1 MRAHVR
7 KWGNSA
13 AVRLPAAIMSASAL
27 KVNQAVEIKAE
38 GGSIV
43 IKPVV
48 APVYDLDE
56 LLDAMDPDTF
66 PEDVDFGGPVG
77 REIW

>member
-7 KWGNSA
+7 KWGNST
-13 AVRLPAAIMSASAL
+13 AVRLPAAIMTASAL

>member
-1 MRAHVR
+1 MRAQVR
-7 KWGNSA
+7 KWGNST
-13 AVRLPAAIMSASAL
+13 AVRLPAAIMTAL
-27 KVNQAVEIKAE
+27 ALQVDQAVEIKAE
-38 GGSIV
+38 GGRIV
-43 IKPVV
+43 IEPVV